1 MAANSRSCSKLWQLS
16 SFASLAQDSTSHLC
30 RVSLFSRA
38 KLEYHGIALE
48 NGNCS
53 EEFHGSDV
61 ELREAIKDQDGSS
74 RRCDGILFPSF
85 TSRRTSILAILPLRF
100 VLLLESSPR
109 PVRLE
114 CTIVT
119 DDVARIPLKRKPET
133 KIMESSGRVVG
144 WSKFPRM

>member
-1 MAANSRSCSKLWQLS
+1 MGLMLNFAKRLKIRMAA
-16 SFASLAQDSTSHLC
+16 
-30 RVSLFSRA
+30 RVDAMAFYFL
-38 KLEYHGIALE
+38 H
-48 NGNCS
+48 
-53 EEFHGSDV
+53 
-61 ELREAIKDQDGSS
+61 S
-74 RRCDGILFPSF
+74 RRVVPRFWRG
-85 TSRRTSILAILPLRF
+85 LPLRF

-133 KIMESSGRVVG
+133 KIMESSCRRVVG